1 MQRYVWKSLH
11 DVCLKLCCTNRI
23 RLSES
28 TYICLSF
35 VRRLYISENTPSML
49 ALCVTLSSVHAQRNL
64 DKLLI
69 FEDRPD
75 RDAKRGRVRRSGQTQ
90 TYGNPT
96 GAPRE
101 ATVDSYGCR
110 YESNPGLNFSSIT
123 NKSQLL
129 VNCVSEHRQMQHI
142 EGKSPAVHETGSH
155 PSWR

>member
-1 MQRYVWKSLH
+1 MALCNIYTRLLQSLKLRPRVFVGDRIAFSNFGGVQRYVWKSLH
-11 DVCLKLCCTNRI
+11 EVCLKLCCTNRI

-69 FEDRPD
+69 FEDHPD

-96 GAPRE
+96 DALRE

-110 YESNPGLNFSSIT
+110 YESNPGLY
-123 NKSQLL
+123 
-129 VNCVSEHRQMQHI
+129 NC
-142 EGKSPAVHETGSH
+142 
-155 PSWR
+155 